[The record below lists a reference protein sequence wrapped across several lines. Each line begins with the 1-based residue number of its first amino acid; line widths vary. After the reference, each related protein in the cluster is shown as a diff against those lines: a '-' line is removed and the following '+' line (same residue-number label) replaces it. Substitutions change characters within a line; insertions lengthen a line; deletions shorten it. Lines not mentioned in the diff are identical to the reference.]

1 MLGLIYETPTEWADQ
16 ALAKPA
22 DLMLDHLFCERKAA
36 AMALHTL
43 RVQGKRFPKLKQL
56 MQDLAAEEFEHAELC
71 EKFLKEMRVNPAA
84 QQGRTLYAQ
93 GLRKLWHVQGRDN
106 FLDMLLVCSLIEA
119 RSAER
124 FKLLADCAKASAF
137 GNFYSDLYA
146 SEVNHYNLFVE
157 LGVEFFGE
165 ELTQRRLNEMRVAE
179 AALIKSLPV
188 GPRIH

>member
-1 MLGLIYETPTEWADQ
+1 MLGLHYETPASWADQ

-43 RVQGKRFPKLKQL
+43 RVNGKRFPKLKQL
-56 MQDLAAEEFEHAELC
+56 MKDLAAEEFEHAELC
-71 EKFLKEMRVNPAA
+71 EKFLKEMKEKPEPQMGGNR
-84 QQGRTLYAQ
+84 YAQ
-93 GLRKLWHVQGRDN
+93 GLRKLWHVKGRDN

-146 SEVNHYNLFVE
+146 SEVNHYNLFVD
-157 LGVEFFGE
+157 LGVDFYGE
-165 ELTQRRLNEMRVAE
+165 EETQKRLHEMHAAE
-179 AALIKSLPV
+179 AELIRSLPQ